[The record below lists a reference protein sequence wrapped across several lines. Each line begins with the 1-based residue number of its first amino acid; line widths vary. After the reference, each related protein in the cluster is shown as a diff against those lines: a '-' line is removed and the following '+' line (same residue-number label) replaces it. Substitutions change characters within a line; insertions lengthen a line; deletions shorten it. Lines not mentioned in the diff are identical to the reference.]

1 MENSLKSVYKLT
13 ISIFL
18 CIHMCVGKLALGM
31 SNSDLEKVS
40 LIACIGQFCS
50 AMEIHSESVEK
61 KISWF
66 QNHGLFY
73 HILNQATANLLQ
85 IYERNYRILKYI
97 LRNLSHFCER

>member
-61 KISWF
+61 KHLLVSKSWTF
-66 QNHGLFY
+66 LSYFKSGNCKF
-73 HILNQATANLLQ
+73 ASNL
-85 IYERNYRILKYI
+85 
-97 LRNLSHFCER
+97 